1 MKPIIGITADMD
13 ENIYKL
19 KQDYVSAVEKSGG
32 LPLILV
38 PAMDN
43 VSQIADFIDGLLLP
57 GGNDISPEYYGEK
70 ISVPSGCLKIV
81 RKERSDFEIALLKEV
96 VKRKKPVLAIC
107 YGMQLVN
114 AAFGGS
120 LYQDIETQVKGA
132 INHREGQHDIK
143 IIQSLAFSPQPSVF
157 TVNSSHHQAV
167 KALADGFEVFAVSE
181 DGIIEGF
188 YKKNY
193 PFFIC
198 VQWHPERSF
207 QGQGPSN
214 SSEDKSL
221 PPEKGIGVKPQSY
234 DKLSIDILKAFVK
247 TAGRYEGQ

>member
-1 MKPIIGITADMD
+1 MKPIIGITTDMD
-13 ENIYKL
+13 DNIYKL

-43 VSQIADFIDGLLLP
+43 VSQIADFIDGLLLS
-57 GGNDISPEYYGEK
+57 GGNDLSPEYYGEK

-114 AAFGGS
+114 VAFGGS
-120 LYQDIETQVKGA
+120 LYQDIGIQIKGVS
-132 INHREGQHDIK
+132 NHGEGQYDIK

-167 KALADGFEVFAVSE
+167 KVLADGFDVFAVSE

-188 YKKNY
+188 YKKDY

-198 VQWHPERSF
+198 VQWYPERIF
-207 QGQGPSN
+207 
-214 SSEDKSL
+214 
-221 PPEKGIGVKPQSY
+221 Y
-234 DKLSIDILKAFVK
+234 DKLSLGIFKAFIEK
-247 TAGRYEGQ
+247 SMR